1 MKKKRIF
8 DLTLLFLISPLAL
21 SIFIILTILNFLL
34 NGRPVFFKQK
44 RIGYLNR
51 VFTIYKFRSM
61 PIDTDYNNNINNL
74 SRWNKFLRSSSL
86 DEIPEFYNILI
97 GDMSFVGPRPLL
109 TEYLNLYNKQNLR
122 RHDVLPG
129 ITGLAQINGRNSISW
144 KDKFFY
150 DIEYVEKQSIYID
163 IKIIILTIFKIFNY
177 KYINSSKDVSME
189 KFDEDSE
196 Q

>member
-1 MKKKRIF
+1 
-8 DLTLLFLISPLAL
+8 
-21 SIFIILTILNFLL
+21 
-34 NGRPVFFKQK
+34 
-44 RIGYLNR
+44 
-51 VFTIYKFRSM
+51 M
-61 PIDTDYNNNINNL
+61 PIGTDYNNNIKNL

-122 RHDVLPG
+122 RHEVLPG

-150 DIEYVEKQSIYID
+150 DIEYVDNQSIYID
-163 IKIIILTIFKIFNY
+163 VKIIILTIFKIFNY
-177 KYINSSKDVSME
+177 KYINSSNDVSME
-189 KFDEDSE
+189 KFNEDSE

>member
-21 SIFIILTILNFLL
+21 SILIILIILNFFL
-34 NGRPVFFKQK
+34 NGRPIFFKQK

-51 VFTIYKFRSM
+51 DFTIYKFRSM
-61 PIDTDYNNNINNL
+61 PKDTDHNYNIKNL
-74 SRWNKFLRSSSL
+74 NRWNKFLRNSSL

-109 TEYLNLYNKQNLR
+109 TEYINLYNKKNLR

-144 KDKFFY
+144 KEKFFY
-150 DIEYVEKQSIYID
+150 DIEYVEKNSIYID
-163 IKIIILTIFKIFNY
+163 LKIILLTILKIFNY
-177 KYINSSKDVSME
+177 KYINSSSEVSME
-189 KFDEDSE
+189 KFNEDSE

>member
-8 DLTLLFLISPLAL
+8 DLTLLFLISPLVL
-21 SIFIILTILNFLL
+21 SILIIITILNFFI
-34 NGRPVFFKQK
+34 NGRPIFFMQK
-44 RIGYLNR
+44 RIGYLNKT
-51 VFTIYKFRSM
+51 FIIYKFRSM
-61 PIDTDYNNNINNL
+61 PKNLDHNYNIKSL

-86 DEIPEFYNILI
+86 DEIPEFYNILK

-109 TEYLNLYNKQNLR
+109 TEYLNLYSKKNLR

-129 ITGLAQINGRNSISW
+129 ITGLAQINGRNAISW
-144 KDKFFY
+144 KEKFFH
-150 DIEYVEKQSIYID
+150 DIEYIENNNIYID
-163 IKIIILTIFKIFNY
+163 LKIIFLTILKIFNY

-189 KFDEDSE
+189 KFNENTE

>member
-109 TEYLNLYNKQNLR
+109 TEYLNLYNKQNIR

-144 KDKFFY
+144 KVKFFY

>member
-8 DLTLLFLISPLAL
+8 DLTLLFLISPLAITIL
-21 SIFIILTILNFLL
+21 IIIIILNFFL
-34 NGRPVFFKQK
+34 NGRPIFFKQK

-51 VFTIYKFRSM
+51 TFTIYKFRSM
-61 PIDTDYNNNINNL
+61 PNNIHQNNSIKNL
-74 SRWNKFLRSSSL
+74 SRWNQFLRNSSL

-109 TEYLNLYNKQNLR
+109 TEYLSLYNKKNLR

-144 KDKFFY
+144 REKFFY
-150 DIEYVEKQSIYID
+150 DIEYVEKNSIYID
-163 IKIIILTIFKIFNY
+163 LKIIILTFLKIFNY
-177 KYINSSKDVSME
+177 KYINSSKEVSME
-189 KFDEDSE
+189 KLNKDSE

>member
-1 MKKKRIF
+1 M
-8 DLTLLFLISPLAL
+8 
-21 SIFIILTILNFLL
+21 
-34 NGRPVFFKQK
+34 
-44 RIGYLNR
+44 
-51 VFTIYKFRSM
+51 
-61 PIDTDYNNNINNL
+61 
-74 SRWNKFLRSSSL
+74 

-150 DIEYVEKQSIYID
+150 DIEYVDTQSIYID
-163 IKIIILTIFKIFNY
+163 VKIIILTIFKIFNY
-177 KYINSSKDVSME
+177 KYINSSNDVSME
-189 KFDEDSE
+189 KFNEDSE

>member
-21 SIFIILTILNFLL
+21 SLLIILAILNLFL
-34 NGRPVFFKQK
+34 NGRPIFFKQK
-44 RIGYLNR
+44 RIGYLNK

-61 PIDTDYNNNINNL
+61 PKNKDQNYSINNL

-109 TEYLNLYNKQNLR
+109 TEYLILYNKKNLR

-144 KDKFFY
+144 KEKFFY
-150 DIEYVEKQSIYID
+150 DIAYVEKNSIYID
-163 IKIIILTIFKIFNY
+163 LKIILLTILKIFNY
-177 KYINSSKDVSME
+177 KYINSSKKVSME
-189 KFDEDSE
+189 KFNEDSE

>member
-8 DLTLLFLISPLAL
+8 DLTFLFLISPLAL
-21 SIFIILTILNFLL
+21 SILIILTILNFFL
-34 NGRPVFFKQK
+34 NGRPIFFKQK

-51 VFTIYKFRSM
+51 DFTIYKFRSM
-61 PIDTDYNNNINNL
+61 PKDKDINYNIKNL
-74 SRWNKFLRSSSL
+74 SRWNKFLRNSSL

-109 TEYLNLYNKQNLR
+109 TEYINLYNKKNLR

-144 KDKFFY
+144 KEKFFY
-150 DIEYVEKQSIYID
+150 DIEYVEKNSIYID
-163 IKIIILTIFKIFNY
+163 LKIILLTILKIFNY
-177 KYINSSKDVSME
+177 KYINSSSEVSME
-189 KFDEDSE
+189 KFNEDSE

>member
-1 MKKKRIF
+1 
-8 DLTLLFLISPLAL
+8 
-21 SIFIILTILNFLL
+21 
-34 NGRPVFFKQK
+34 
-44 RIGYLNR
+44 
-51 VFTIYKFRSM
+51 M
-61 PIDTDYNNNINNL
+61 PIGTDYNNNIKNL

-150 DIEYVEKQSIYID
+150 DIEYVDNQSIYID
-163 IKIIILTIFKIFNY
+163 VKIIILTIFKIFNY
-177 KYINSSKDVSME
+177 KYINSSNDVSME
-189 KFDEDSE
+189 KFNEDSE

>member
-8 DLTLLFLISPLAL
+8 DLTLLFLISPLSL
-21 SIFIILTILNFLL
+21 SLLIILTILNLLL

-51 VFTIYKFRSM
+51 VFTIYKFRTM
-61 PIDTDYNNNINNL
+61 PIGTDYNNNIKNL

-150 DIEYVEKQSIYID
+150 DIEYVDNQSIYID
-163 IKIIILTIFKIFNY
+163 VKIIILTFFKIFNY
-177 KYINSSKDVSME
+177 KYINSSNDVSME
-189 KFDEDSE
+189 KFNEDSE

>member
-8 DLTLLFLISPLAL
+8 DLTLLFLISPLSL
-21 SIFIILTILNFLL
+21 SLLIILTILNLLL

-51 VFTIYKFRSM
+51 VFTIYKFRTM
-61 PIDTDYNNNINNL
+61 PIGTDYNNNIKNL

-144 KDKFFY
+144 KVKFFY

>member
-8 DLTLLFLISPLAL
+8 DLTLLFLISPLSL
-21 SIFIILTILNFLL
+21 SLLIILTILNLLL

-51 VFTIYKFRSM
+51 VFTIYKFRTM
-61 PIDTDYNNNINNL
+61 PIGTDYNNNIKNL

-150 DIEYVEKQSIYID
+150 DIEYVDNQSIYID
-163 IKIIILTIFKIFNY
+163 VKIIILTIFKIFNY
-177 KYINSSKDVSME
+177 KYINSSNDVSME
-189 KFDEDSE
+189 KFNEDSE